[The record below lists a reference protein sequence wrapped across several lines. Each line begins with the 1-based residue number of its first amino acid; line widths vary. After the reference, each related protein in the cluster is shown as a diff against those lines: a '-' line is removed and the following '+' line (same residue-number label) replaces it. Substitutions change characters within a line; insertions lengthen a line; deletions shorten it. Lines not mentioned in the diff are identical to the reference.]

1 MDTNEL
7 KRLAEAAT
15 KSKWTTDGQWDV
27 MSAESDQLND
37 GYVIAQFQGPDRK
50 ANAAFIAAANPATVL
65 ALIAENER
73 LERETKRVNASW
85 HGMKRDL
92 DQLKA
97 ENEALRKDKDRIDA
111 LESNFWDVRYTSSPN
126 GDAGDSSTSVEIVGS
141 WMGEP
146 HERVIGENYH
156 ENLRAAIDQAMLAP
170 AYPPARPEYEYD
182 EIPDFTPGNGNKAR
196 RRAESLGID
205 YDAAMG
211 DGSSTLEPPQ
221 KCRQRL
227 AADGKPYP
235 RSSCEVCGQF
245 SPKWRECDGLLAAM
259 GKEAKP

>member
-1 MDTNEL
+1 MTDYTEL
-7 KRLAEAAT
+7 KRAADAAT
-15 KSKWTTDGQWDV
+15 QGHWDV
-27 MSAESDQLND
+27 DDPWVVYSNFGGGCTYLASTDALDTDHDQS
-37 GYVIAQFQGPDRK
+37 VK
-50 ANAAFIAAANPATVL
+50 NAAFIAAANPAAVL

-73 LERETKRVNASW
+73 LRELAQREIENASEGAKEVCGARMTL
-85 HGMKRDL
+85 HALEQER

-97 ENEALRKDKDRIDA
+97 ENEALRKDKDRLDA

-141 WMGEP
+141 WMDEP

-182 EIPDFTPGNGNKAR
+182 EIPDFTPGNGNKAS

-211 DGSSTLEPPQ
+211 
-221 KCRQRL
+221 
-227 AADGKPYP
+227 
-235 RSSCEVCGQF
+235 
-245 SPKWRECDGLLAAM
+245 
-259 GKEAKP
+259 KEAKS